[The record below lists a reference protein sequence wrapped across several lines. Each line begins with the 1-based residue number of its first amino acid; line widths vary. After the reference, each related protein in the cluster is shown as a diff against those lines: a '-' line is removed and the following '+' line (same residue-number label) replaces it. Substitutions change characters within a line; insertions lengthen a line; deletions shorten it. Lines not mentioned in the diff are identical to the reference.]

1 MSGPVQHPGHQH
13 PRTSIRRLLP
23 QVRSDLEALVR
34 IPSVGTDPAA
44 LLRSAELTARLLRD
58 AGAAETRILAE
69 AGSGGP
75 AVLARWPVPAGQPLV
90 LLYAHHDVQPPGD
103 LDDWTTPPF
112 GPAERGGRL
121 YGRGTAD
128 DKAGIAAHLAAVRAY
143 DGRPPVGV
151 TMLVEG
157 EEEAGSP
164 TLGSLLARHREELAA
179 DVIVL
184 ADGDN
189 IQPGRPSFT
198 TTLRGLAACVVEVR
212 ALARGVHSGSFG
224 GAAPDA
230 LTALC
235 RLLATLHDPRGDVAV
250 AGLTTAPMPGF
261 RYAPASFRA
270 DAGMLAGVSLLG
282 SGQVAEQIWTKPAA
296 TVLAI
301 DAPAVTGASNT
312 LTPTA
317 RAKVG
322 LRLAPGDDPVR
333 AARALARH
341 LRRHAPWGVH
351 VDVTEAE
358 LARPF
363 AVDPHGPAYDA
374 AHAAYREAYDAEA
387 VHIGGGGAI
396 PFASEFAAAFPRAAI
411 LITSAGA
418 DGDSNPH
425 GPDES
430 LGLAD
435 FARACLAEALLL
447 GQLCKPGKRT

>member
-1 MSGPVQHPGHQH
+1 
-13 PRTSIRRLLP
+13 
-23 QVRSDLEALVR
+23 
-34 IPSVGTDPAA
+34 
-44 LLRSAELTARLLRD
+44 
-58 AGAAETRILAE
+58 
-69 AGSGGP
+69 
-75 AVLARWPVPAGQPLV
+75 VLAHWPAPAGQPTA
-90 LLYAHHDVQPPGD
+90 LLYAHHDVQPPGEPGG
-103 LDDWTTPPF
+103 WTTPPF
-112 GPAERGGRL
+112 DPAERDGRL

-128 DKAGIAAHLAAVRAY
+128 DKAGIAAHLAALRAY
-143 DGRPPVGV
+143 HGRPPVGV
-151 TMLVEG
+151 TVLVEG

-164 TLGSLLARHREELAA
+164 TLGPLLARYRKELAA
-179 DVIVL
+179 DVLVL

-189 IQPGRPSFT
+189 LEPGRPCFT
-198 TTLRGLAACVVEVR
+198 TTLRGLANCVVEVR

-230 LTALC
+230 PTALC
-235 RLLATLHDPRGDVAV
+235 RLLATLHDTRGDVAV
-250 AGLTTAPMPGF
+250 EGLTTAPPPGF
-261 RYAPASFRA
+261 RYPPTRFRA
-270 DAGMLAGVSLLG
+270 DAGLLAGVSLLG
-282 SGQVAEQIWTKPAA
+282 SAQIAEQIWAKPAA

-301 DAPAVTGASNT
+301 DAPAVTEASST

-333 AARALARH
+333 GTRALARH
-341 LRRHAPWGVH
+341 LRENAPWGVH

-358 LARPF
+358 LAHPV

-374 AHAAYREAYDAEA
+374 AHAAYREAYGEEA

-396 PFASEFAAAFPRAAI
+396 PFVSEFAAAFPAAAI

-435 FARACLAEALLL
+435 FAHACLAEALLL
-447 GQLCKPGKRT
+447 GQLCTPRKGT